1 MRRRHQGVTGEPA
14 PRGQV
19 GRRAGIER
27 DETEHGARLKRLN
40 PESQLQYELPAAEV
54 AGIPGGVRD
63 HPINFASASSFG
75 STASRGSDGRPK
87 MARSTPAAAT

>member
-1 MRRRHQGVTGEPA
+1 MTGEPT

-27 DETEHGARLKRLN
+27 DETEHGAGLERLH
-40 PESQLQYELPAAEV
+40 PESQLQDEVPAAEV

-75 STASRGSDGRPK
+75 STASRGSEGSPK